1 MSQFAIPPQQPA
13 APTPPRWRLRRT
25 LHYLLPVLV
34 LATAAGM
41 WQRERLWVWY
51 CAERLERA
59 SEERRGDW
67 ADKLAAAGESAVPA
81 LLGLLRHDDP
91 AVCASAK
98 DALEKLF
105 MGWAADDPRRAT
117 VARRFVD
124 AEPRFSTPGRA
135 AALDLLPM
143 VIAAATPDVAEQ
155 AKGMVATAAKS
166 ESTDVRI
173 QAVAAALR
181 PEVDCLEAIVPLLT
195 DSAPE
200 VRRAAILALGPA
212 REGRTV
218 LADDDLLRSLHDSDP
233 EVRQLCEMGLRS
245 RGRSPRD
252 IRLGRRYTDPDA
264 AERQKLL
271 IDLADEEE
279 LDVTVWLERL
289 TADADPA
296 VRAGAARVAAQR
308 HADLAVRLEQMSRTD
323 PDGTVRRIAGYYHK
337 KMLGSR

>member
-1 MSQFAIPPQQPA
+1 MSHFPIPPQPPA
-13 APTPPRWRLRRT
+13 APVPSRRPLPRV

-34 LATAAGM
+34 IAIAAGI

-59 SEERRGDW
+59 SEENRGEW
-67 ADKLAAAGESAVPA
+67 ADKLAAAGESAVPS
-81 LLGLLRHDDP
+81 LLGLLRNDDP
-91 AVCASAK
+91 AVCAAAK
-98 DALEKLF
+98 EAMDKLTSS
-105 MGWAADDPRRAT
+105 WSADDPRRA
-117 VARRFVD
+117 AFSQRFVE

-135 AALDLLPM
+135 AALDLLPV
-143 VIAAATPDVAEQ
+143 VIASGAPEVIEQ
-155 AKGMVATAAKS
+155 AKGMVATAARS

-181 PEVDCLEAIVPLLT
+181 PEVDCLEAIVPLLA

-212 REGRTV
+212 RDGRSV

-233 EVRQLCEMGLRS
+233 EVRHLCEMGLRS

-252 IRLGRRYTDPDA
+252 IRLGRRYTDPNA

-279 LDVTVWLERL
+279 LDVAVWLERL
-289 TADADPA
+289 TADTDPA
-296 VRAGAARVAAQR
+296 VRAGAACVAAER

-337 KMLGSR
+337 KMIATR